1 MIPRFTEC
9 LTAFVLGL
17 TLAAVCRAET
27 VYIDEAAFYSERGG
41 RFAVTYRIDDSG
53 PFVAET
59 PLTGLYELQLKL
71 RGTSVVLLQSF
82 SDWEW
87 IVQAEP
93 TVKVVWK

>member
-1 MIPRFTEC
+1 MMPRFIEC
-9 LTAFVLGL
+9 LTAFIVGL

-41 RFAVTYRIDDSG
+41 RFVVTYRIDNSES
-53 PFVAET
+53 FVAET

-82 SDWEW
+82 TDWEW
-87 IVQAEP
+87 IVTSEP